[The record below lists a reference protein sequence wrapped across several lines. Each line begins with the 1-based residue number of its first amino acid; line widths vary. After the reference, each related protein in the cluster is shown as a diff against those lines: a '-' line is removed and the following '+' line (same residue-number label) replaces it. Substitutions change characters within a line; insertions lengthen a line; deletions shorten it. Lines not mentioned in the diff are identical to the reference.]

1 MGVVGFI
8 FLMCEIVV
16 RVGIGIEI
24 DVVFVL
30 KREEGMNLI
39 EVMFLEL

>member
-1 MGVVGFI
+1 MGAVGFI
-8 FLMCEIVV
+8 FLMCEIAV